1 MHLVILLLNGDNL
14 RYTAHHAGETMK
26 PFRKNLAIAID
37 GGGIRGVIVTR
48 ALSMLEEKI
57 GRPIHELSRLYAGT
71 STGSIISAGLA
82 AGLTANRIH
91 ELYLELG
98 GGIFRQGWRT
108 FLFPLTRFRY
118 SPRPLE
124 QALRDQFGD
133 LRMKDLWQDLAL
145 RDIVITAFDVLA
157 NETCFIKPWKLQ
169 YQEWTLVKAVLA
181 SSSVPTYFPPVE
193 GRYIDG
199 GVGSY
204 ANPCYLAAY
213 ELTFCLGW
221 KPEETTL
228 ISLGTGRSPNA
239 MRPGEPNRIL
249 AWDWLEPVMDAFLTS
264 ASDQQVRLVDTFFS
278 KLDFRRFQV
287 DMEEALPMD
296 DPAAIPILVEYGIE
310 LGKMILTDR
319 EDSAAKIKPA
329 RVRQTLA

>member
-1 MHLVILLLNGDNL
+1 
-14 RYTAHHAGETMK
+14 MK

-37 GGGIRGVIVTR
+37 GGGIRGIIVTK
-48 ALSMLEEKI
+48 ALSMLEAKI
-57 GRPIHELSRLYAGT
+57 ERPIHELSRLYAGT
-71 STGSIISAGLA
+71 STGAIISAGLA
-82 AGLTANRIH
+82 VGLTAARIH
-91 ELYLELG
+91 ELYLQLG
-98 GGIFRQGWRT
+98 GDVFRQSWRT
-108 FLFPLTRFRY
+108 FLFPLSRYRY
-118 SPRPLE
+118 SSRPLE
-124 QALRDQFGD
+124 RALLDQFGD
-133 LRMKDLWQDLAL
+133 MKMKDLWQDLAL
-145 RDIVITAFDVLA
+145 RDVVITAFDVMT

-169 YQEWTLVKAVLA
+169 YQDWPLVKAVLA
-181 SSSVPTYFPPVE
+181 SSCVPTYFPPVE

-239 MRPGEPNRIL
+239 MRPGEPERIA
-249 AWDWLEPVMDAFLTS
+249 AWDWLEPVLDAFLTS

-287 DMEEALPMD
+287 DMDEALPMD
-296 DPAAIPILVEYGIE
+296 DPAAIPMLVQYGE
-310 LGKMILTDR
+310 QMGQMILMDR
-319 EDSAAKIKPA
+319 LDSASKIKPA
-329 RVRQTLA
+329 KVRRVLK